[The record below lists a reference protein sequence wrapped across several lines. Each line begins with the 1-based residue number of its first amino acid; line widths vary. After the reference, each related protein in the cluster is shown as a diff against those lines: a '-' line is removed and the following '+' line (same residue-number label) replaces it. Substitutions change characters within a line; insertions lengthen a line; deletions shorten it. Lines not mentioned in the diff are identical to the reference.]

1 MASAVVASKLFN
13 NVFFSAVLAAALM
26 AVLVSGFQFQVGEE
40 TGWTT
45 PTGKEPETY
54 NEWAAKNRFHIGD
67 TLYFKYQKD
76 SVLVVT
82 SADYLNCSTSNP
94 ISKYEDG
101 ATVFQLDRPGFFYF
115 ISGQPGHCKLGQRLI
130 VRVMHPSEVEA
141 PELAPSPGSD
151 GEPAGDSGW
160 ESDDWGPSG
169 VNSTTKLFVVS
180 YLMTAFVGL
189 LVVLYIF
196 MLNVS

>member
-1 MASAVVASKLFN
+1 MASAAAASKHFN
-13 NVFFSAVLAAALM
+13 NVFFSAVLAAAM
-26 AVLVSGFQFQVGEE
+26 GPVLISGFQFQVGEVR
-40 TGWTT
+40 GWTI

-82 SADYLNCSTSNP
+82 SADYSKCSTSNP

-101 ATVFQLDRPGFFYF
+101 NTVFQLDRPGFFYF
-115 ISGQPGHCKLGQRLI
+115 ISGQPGHCKLGQRVI

-151 GEPAGDSGW
+151 GGPVGDSGW
-160 ESDDWGPSG
+160 ESYDWGTLG

-180 YLMTAFVGL
+180 YFITAFVGL
-189 LVVLYIF
+189 FVVLYISVLDF
-196 MLNVS
+196 S